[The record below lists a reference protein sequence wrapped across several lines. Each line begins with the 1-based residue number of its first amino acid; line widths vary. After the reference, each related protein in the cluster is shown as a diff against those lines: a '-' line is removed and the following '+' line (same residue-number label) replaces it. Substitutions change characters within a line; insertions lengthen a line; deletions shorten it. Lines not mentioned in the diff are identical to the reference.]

1 MRWAYKRQEIR
12 AKGHNSADEMSNRC
26 VLPVMTHQ
34 TPRNFCSVRAEL
46 NGERHGPTGQSGL
59 TSRVNCHS
67 DLSPPLPSPP
77 HQESRPQSWTILD
90 AIRLLDDNRIIHSS
104 DSVLTPRERFRSIR
118 CDGSRRA
125 FHERLEFKGE
135 KKFSFHLWWLLLID
149 KKIVSGMECYVS
161 LRFNLKICARWNEI
175 WKGFNCGF
183 RKGRISIDD
192 AKDFWIR
199 VDWDLIIRINYAM
212 I

>member
-1 MRWAYKRQEIR
+1 MCSTGDDSSNSSKLLFGPGGVKRWTTR
-12 AKGHNSADEMSNRC
+12 ANRTIGVNFSC
-26 VLPVMTHQ
+26 QLPLGFV
-34 TPRNFCSVRAEL
+34 
-46 NGERHGPTGQSGL
+46 
-59 TSRVNCHS
+59 
-67 DLSPPLPSPP
+67 PSPP

-199 VDWDLIIRINYAM
+199 VDRDLIIRINYAM